1 MWSRDE
7 DWQSQYN
14 FVPSNTLLE
23 PNNVIPSWEFGDE
36 ENKEVSGTL
45 RRIRQ
50 KYDNIHK
57 TVLAKTRELE
67 LKKRELE
74 QAKLEENLIDE
85 NNTRMANGMNY
96 SQDTLNTIEKK
107 HSIELMYQ
115 RTYKHMI
122 ARMKADLIAAKI
134 KQNEMQDSFK
144 SKQQIFEEEAEKHRQ
159 AKQAKLQAKHRFEEL
174 MRLIDQDRIQRK
186 NRLASVLKSLDNKK
200 AALER
205 RIKRNNRQQQI
216 RDKAANENK
225 DSNELRMNESFLV
238 QRFWSAYL
246 KQKMKKEMSNK

>member
-1 MWSRDE
+1 
-7 DWQSQYN
+7 
-14 FVPSNTLLE
+14 
-23 PNNVIPSWEFGDE
+23 
-36 ENKEVSGTL
+36 
-45 RRIRQ
+45 
-50 KYDNIHK
+50 
-57 TVLAKTRELE
+57 
-67 LKKRELE
+67 
-74 QAKLEENLIDE
+74 
-85 NNTRMANGMNY
+85 
-96 SQDTLNTIEKK
+96 
-107 HSIELMYQ
+107 MYQ